1 MSGTASLV
9 AILLLTSSPGETPQ
23 PASAQGSIEKTVR
36 PPHELR
42 KAIHEALKR
51 SAPAGVPDPYAV
63 TPDLLMLYAELRF
76 DTQIEEFD
84 RKRLLGLLRNRL
96 EAIAKNLEKAADP
109 PLSRRPQATKL
120 PPDVQPRGDVLAQQ
134 GLPAGGAAAGQNAG
148 GILGGGQGL
157 PDNGQA
163 LVDLIKRTIAP
174 TTWDDLGGLGTIYF
188 YRPLR
193 VLVIRQTGEVHEK
206 IGGVMGGLRGK

>member
-1 MSGTASLV
+1 MFGASILV
-9 AILLLTSSPGETPQ
+9 AILLLAGSPGETPQ
-23 PASAQGSIEKTVR
+23 PASAQESIEVAVR

-51 SAPAGVPDPYAV
+51 SAPTGDPDPYVV
-63 TPDLLMLYAELRF
+63 TPDLLALYAELRL

-84 RKRLLGLLRNRL
+84 RKRRLGLLRNRL
-96 EAIAKNLEKAADP
+96 ETIAKNLEKTADS
-109 PLSRRPQATKL
+109 PLGRRPQATTQ
-120 PPDVQPRGDVLAQQ
+120 PPDVQSRGDVLAQQ
-134 GLPAGGAAAGQNAG
+134 GLPAGGGAAGPNARA
-148 GILGGGQGL
+148 GQG
-157 PDNGQA
+157 PQDNGQA

-174 TTWDDLGGLGTIYF
+174 TTWADLGGPGTIYY